1 MRPVHPA
8 LLVLVALVPSLALA
22 RPWQGIQ
29 PGVST
34 QRDVVERLGEPVT
47 RAKRGARTVL
57 AYHGE
62 HAPAGT
68 RQAQF
73 HVDPAG
79 VVQEIT
85 IFVTA
90 QLDAETVEGT
100 YGKPP
105 QRTFLEDTFQK
116 VWLYPAAGVTVYF
129 GKDGNVEALTFS
141 QGKPA
146 RAPAASPAAGASAA
160 APRSTGAAEGATQ
173 AAR

>member
-8 LLVLVALVPSLALA
+8 LLVLVALVPALAVA

-29 PGVST
+29 PGAST
-34 QRDVVERLGEPVT
+34 QRDVVERFGEPVT

-85 IFVTA
+85 IFLTA

-141 QGKPA
+141 QGKA
-146 RAPAASPAAGASAA
+146 RPAASGPSAGGAPAAGAA
-160 APRSTGAAEGATQ
+160 APGGTQ

>member
-1 MRPVHPA
+1 MRLVHPA
-8 LLVLVALVPSLALA
+8 LLVLAALAPSIAQA

-34 QRDVVERLGEPVT
+34 QREVLERFGEPAT

-62 HAPAGT
+62 RAPAGT

-73 HVDPAG
+73 HVDG
-79 VVQEIT
+79 SERVQEIT
-85 IFVTA
+85 VFLTA

-105 QRTFLEDTFQK
+105 QRTFVEDTFQK
-116 VWLYPAAGVTVYF
+116 VWLYPASGVAVYF
-129 GKDGNVEALTFS
+129 GKDGNVEAITYS
-141 QGKPA
+141 AGKPA
-146 RAPAASPAAGASAA
+146 RASPAAGPPGAA
-160 APRSTGAAEGATQ
+160 AAEGGASQ
-173 AAR
+173 ARP

>member
-1 MRPVHPA
+1 MRPVHLA
-8 LLVLVALVPSLALA
+8 LLVLAALAPSFAQA

-34 QRDVVERLGEPVT
+34 QREVVERFGEPAT

-62 HAPAGT
+62 RAPAGT

-73 HVDPAG
+73 HVDGAE

-85 IFVTA
+85 IFLTV
-90 QLDAETVEGT
+90 QLDAESVEGT

-105 QRTFLEDTFQK
+105 QRTFVEDTFQK
-116 VWLYPAAGVTVYF
+116 VWLYPAAGR
-129 GKDGNVEALTFS
+129 ERLLR
-141 QGKPA
+141 QGRQRRGAHLLCRQAGPRARGTRRRQPA
-146 RAPAASPAAGASAA
+146 RT
-160 APRSTGAAEGATQ
+160 PRLPRPRRAH
-173 AAR
+173 

>member
-1 MRPVHPA
+1 MRPVHLA
-8 LLVLVALVPSLALA
+8 LLVLAALAPSFAQA

-34 QRDVVERLGEPVT
+34 QREVVERFGEPAT

-62 HAPAGT
+62 RAPAGT

-73 HVDPAG
+73 HVDGAE

-85 IFVTA
+85 IFLTV
-90 QLDAETVEGT
+90 QLDAESVEGT

-105 QRTFLEDTFQK
+105 QRTFVEDTFQK
-116 VWLYPAAGVTVYF
+116 VWLYPAAGVSVYF

-141 QGKPA
+141 AGKPA
-146 RAPAASPAAGASAA
+146 SAPAAPAAAA
-160 APRSTGAAEGATQ
+160 RAHPPAPPAQGAA
-173 AAR
+173 R